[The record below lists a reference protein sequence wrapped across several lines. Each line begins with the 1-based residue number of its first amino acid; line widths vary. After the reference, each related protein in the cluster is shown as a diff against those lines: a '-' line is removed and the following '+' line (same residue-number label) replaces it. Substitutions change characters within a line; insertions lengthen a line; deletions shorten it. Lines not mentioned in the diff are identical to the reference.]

1 MSSSKTYASKIS
13 NINLLFALEYFVS
26 ITQKKKKYY
35 KRINYILKTQNSY
48 IYITVLSNHRT
59 LNTKIETCLAIL
71 LNFQETKH
79 FTNFTSRTNGIS
91 TSYFTLIL
99 VVWHSRVVSHYFY
112 ESIRLFFYP
121 QDSFTITSLCS

>member
-1 MSSSKTYASKIS
+1 MSSSKSMHLKFWNYKSTVCSRVFRKHNAKEKKILQ
-13 NINLLFALEYFVS
+13 NDKLYFE
-26 ITQKKKKYY
+26 
-35 KRINYILKTQNSY
+35 TQNSY

-59 LNTKIETCLAIL
+59 LNTKIDSRLAIL